1 SELAAIQLDRSGP
14 PRIGRFVIN
23 HSVIL
28 PGLIGVSV
36 SCVFGWIFAALY
48 GFL

>member
-1 SELAAIQLDRSGP
+1 
-14 PRIGRFVIN
+14 
-23 HSVIL
+23 IL

-36 SCVFGWIFAALY
+36 SCVFGWIFAAMY

>member
-1 SELAAIQLDRSGP
+1 
-14 PRIGRFVIN
+14 FVIN
-23 HSVIL
+23 HSFIL

-36 SCVFGWIFAALY
+36 SCVFGWVFAAMY